1 MARTRVRGSS
11 NFGRGL
17 ASLDPRKHAGSS
29 CNSKLCCGNSASY
42 HSLRLSHS
50 QSRQQAPHVQTLLDS
65 ICFNTINLQHVIIAV
80 PSVCAEQ
87 TGKMVRLLKRVRK
100 QTTAG
105 RLCATCQWE
114 VALGKGGWRTRI
126 QPVGHLLVCVYT
138 CELTTTAEGMVL
150 AGGVGEEGGRRL
162 VGGGGG

>member
-1 MARTRVRGSS
+1 MARTRVRGSL

-65 ICFNTINLQHVIIAV
+65 ICFNTINLQHVIIAE

-87 TGKMVRLLKRVRK
+87 TGKMVRLLKRVQ
-100 QTTAG
+100 QTTKADHN
-105 RLCATCQWE
+105 REAVCNM
-114 VALGKGGWRTRI
+114 
-126 QPVGHLLVCVYT
+126 PVGSSIGEGWVAHPDTACWPFAGLCVHL
-138 CELTTTAEGMVL
+138 
-150 AGGVGEEGGRRL
+150 
-162 VGGGGG
+162 